1 MFFLR
6 IFDDY
11 AYLVELLKTVMID
24 LKYFLIFY
32 IILIFFFTLI
42 LGVIGYQNVSGT
54 GAAGGDPTGLL
65 DGEEIMKMID
75 DDEVAG
81 KEYL

>member
-32 IILIFFFTLI
+32 VILIFFFTLI
-42 LGVIGYQNVSGT
+42 LGVIGYQNESGV
-54 GAAGGDPTGLL
+54 GVGSMLSGNGNDKTGLL
-65 DGEEIMKMID
+65 DGEELM
-75 DDEVAG
+75 
-81 KEYL
+81 